1 MKKNNIWCHNNLQII
16 INYSFSL
23 NILEP
28 FRTLL
33 FIDLCVVLDDKQV
46 CKKSVLKKKLI
57 KYKNGLLTDS
67 SFSSS
72 FSFILMYVVPW
83 FLCDVNSFS
92 HHIQTK
98 WKVLKKTLAF

>member
-1 MKKNNIWCHNNLQII
+1 MI

-28 FRTLL
+28 FRTFLN
-33 FIDLCVVLDDKQV
+33 IIVYQSLCVLDDKQV
-46 CKKSVLKKKLI
+46 CKKTVFKKNL
-57 KYKNGLLTDS
+57 
-67 SFSSS
+67 
-72 FSFILMYVVPW
+72 ILMYVVPW

-98 WKVLKKTLAF
+98 WKVLKKRLAF